1 MKNRLRKCIA
11 GVCIV
16 FGIAVMAVPFYY
28 HFHGANET
36 DKLMEQFEKTLE
48 DTEHETGEPETKE
61 SGKKQTGI
69 SKKDKAIL
77 SGENVIGII
86 EIKALD
92 IKYPVLEGSGT
103 EQMRYAIG
111 HMEET
116 AGIGEMGN
124 CVLCGHNGSR
134 NGIFFTHLNQIEAG
148 DEVKLTDKK
157 GELHR
162 YAVSDTFIVGPY
174 DNYVKKQ
181 TGEEILTLITCAERG
196 TKRFICKCVP
206 IEKAGEGDV

>member
-1 MKNRLRKCIA
+1 
-11 GVCIV
+11 
-16 FGIAVMAVPFYY
+16 MAKSRDSKQFSFRVNFNNPDHLKVYR
-28 HFHGANET
+28 T
-36 DKLMEQFEKTLE
+36 LMDLNLDIHKSVSSF
-48 DTEHETGEPETKE
+48 
-61 SGKKQTGI
+61 
-69 SKKDKAIL
+69 
-77 SGENVIGII
+77 V
-86 EIKALD
+86 IKALVQYINGVSED
-92 IKYPVLEGSGT
+92 KLTNTGKDRKENLEGYVT
-103 EQMRYAIG
+103 RKE
-111 HMEET
+111 
-116 AGIGEMGN
+116 IGEMGN

-134 NGIFFTHLNQIEAG
+134 NGIFFTHLNQVEAG

-206 IEKAGEGDV
+206 IEKAGEGDE